1 MPKEI
6 KHRWWL
12 LAVITAVGFCL
23 DWWTKYLA
31 VRHLSSFEPY
41 RCIGDYL
48 ELVVIHNKAA
58 VFGLDPRR
66 LIPAFPVNLFFTVFH
81 VVAVIVLTVYYRY
94 MRKTD
99 RLMHWALAIILPGA
113 LGNLFDRIIHPGL
126 GVVDFIKMDLK
137 FWPFNP
143 WPVFNLADLFVTIG
157 VGLMIACF
165 LLEERR
171 RKNALQKQAN

>member
-1 MPKEI
+1 
-6 KHRWWL
+6 
-12 LAVITAVGFCL
+12 
-23 DWWTKYLA
+23 
-31 VRHLSSFEPY
+31 
-41 RCIGDYL
+41 
-48 ELVVIHNKAA
+48 
-58 VFGLDPRR
+58 
-66 LIPAFPVNLFFTVFH
+66 
-81 VVAVIVLTVYYRY
+81 
-94 MRKTD
+94 
-99 RLMHWALAIILPGA
+99 MHWALAIILPGA